1 MQSRVLTRHAC
12 DGHQADLQH
21 LRDLLHKIVLSRLQ
35 TSGAGYYGA
44 LIKERR
50 FEPSRSTGSKV
61 FFLLTRLN
69 ANNCICLAKC
79 PYSFRDDWP
88 DLTKA
93 LPKNSRRQLPVDV
106 RRSKTSFI
114 CFYYYIAG
122 SASKQKIQD
131 R

>member
-1 MQSRVLTRHAC
+1 MLWCIRKLKQRH
-12 DGHQADLQH
+12 
-21 LRDLLHKIVLSRLQ
+21 
-35 TSGAGYYGA
+35 
-44 LIKERR
+44 
-50 FEPSRSTGSKV
+50 FEPSTSTGSKV
-61 FFLLTRLN
+61 FFLFTRLD

-79 PYSFRDDWP
+79 LYSFRDDWP
-88 DLTKA
+88 DWTKA
-93 LPKNSRRQLPVDV
+93 LPKNSRSQLPVDV